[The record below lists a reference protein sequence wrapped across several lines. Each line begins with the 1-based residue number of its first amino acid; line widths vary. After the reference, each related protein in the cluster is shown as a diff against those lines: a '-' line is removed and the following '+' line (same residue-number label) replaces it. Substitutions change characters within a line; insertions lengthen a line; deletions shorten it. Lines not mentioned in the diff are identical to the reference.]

1 MGARICFHPRGAKI
15 LDKEGQPIQ
24 VLVLSLED
32 EYRLHQMPPV
42 PMTDIDCWLQE
53 FPQAWAETRGI
64 ELAQHRPAIYIELK
78 LGADPVRV
86 CQYPMPLAERTG
98 IMPHIRRLL
107 DSGILRLCQS
117 SWNSPLL
124 TVRKPHSNNHRPVQD
139 LREVNRRV
147 MDVHP
152 TVPKPYTLLSTFP
165 PDKNWYT
172 VLDLKGAFFSLPLAP
187 KSQDLFAFE
196 WTDPEKGINGQL
208 TWTPLPQGF
217 KNSPTIFDEA
227 LHEDL
232 GEFRSE
238 HPHLTLLQYVDN
250 ILLVVEDQDT
260 CLPGTKDLLQTI
272 AALGY
277 QASAK
282 KAQICRAEV
291 SYLGYKLKDGQRW
304 LMDAQ
309 KETALRIPQP
319 QTVCQV
325 REFLGSAGFC

>member
-1 MGARICFHPRGAKI
+1 
-15 LDKEGQPIQ
+15 
-24 VLVLSLED
+24 
-32 EYRLHQMPPV
+32 
-42 PMTDIDCWLQE
+42 
-53 FPQAWAETRGI
+53 
-64 ELAQHRPAIYIELK
+64 
-78 LGADPVRV
+78 
-86 CQYPMPLAERTG
+86 
-98 IMPHIRRLL
+98 
-107 DSGILRLCQS
+107 
-117 SWNSPLL
+117 
-124 TVRKPHSNNHRPVQD
+124 
-139 LREVNRRV
+139 

-152 TVPKPYTLLSTFP
+152 KVPKPYTLLSTFP

-250 ILLVVEDQDT
+250 ILLVAEDQDT

-304 LMDAQ
+304 LTDAQ

-325 REFLGSAGFC
+325 CEFPGSAGFC